1 MATSNSAAPPPSTG
15 GASATR
21 ARVYTPRN
29 ILTGDPAR
37 HEGMSAALAQNWWA
51 LAVRGAAAI
60 LFGLVALFAPGATLL
75 TLALFFAAYLFVDG
89 VFGIVSAVRAAQRDE
104 RWGLLLAE
112 GILNILM
119 GVIVFLVPA
128 GAVLAFVLFTAF
140 WSLLTG
146 GLMLAAAFRLKLD
159 HGRWWMVLS
168 GAVSILFGIALVIA
182 PVIGAV
188 VLTWWFGGYAIA
200 FGAFLLVLAF
210 RLRNQKG
217 TGGASGTTGSV
228 ASQGA

>member
-15 GASATR
+15 GTSATR
-21 ARVYTPRN
+21 SRVYTPRN

-37 HEGMSAALAQNWWA
+37 QDAMCATLAQNWWA
-51 LAVRGAAAI
+51 LAIRGVAAI
-60 LFGLVALFAPGATLL
+60 LFGLIALFAPGITLL
-75 TLALFFAAYLFVDG
+75 TLALFFSAYLLVDG
-89 VFGIVSAVRAAQRDE
+89 VFGIVSAVRAAQRNE

-112 GILNILM
+112 GVLNLLM
-119 GVIVFLVPA
+119 GVIALLFPV
-128 GAVLAFVLFTAF
+128 AVVGAFVLITAF

-168 GAVSILFGIALVIA
+168 GVVSILFGLALVIA

-217 TGGASGTTGSV
+217 TGASGTTGPAV
-228 ASQGA
+228 SQGA